1 LFSGHDHAYERF
13 KPQKG
18 ITYFLAG
25 SGGQLR
31 KGDIQPSPLTA
42 AAFDQDQA
50 FMVAEVAGDELTFQ
64 TISRTGRVVD
74 SGVIQRNGRD

>member
-1 LFSGHDHAYERF
+1 MPYERF

-18 ITYFLAG
+18 ITHFLAG

-31 KGDIQPSPLTA
+31 RGDISPTPLTA
-42 AAFDQDQA
+42 AYFDQDQA
-50 FMVAEVAGDELTFQ
+50 FMVVQIVGDEMRFE

-74 SGVIQRNGRD
+74 SGVIPRRTS